1 MARSCA
7 LLVSAP
13 EPSSP
18 TRLDLITADRHSPR
32 RSDFGHSEPVAREAD
47 GPIGG
52 IGETAL
58 GAAEM
63 RAEESLRP
71 DRLFEDPYA
80 AAFVA
85 AAPPL
90 FPDLPAAIDDPEIAA
105 LRDAFFTDIV
115 VRTRFYDEYVT
126 TACAHGCRQFVF
138 LAAGL
143 DTRAYRLSWPK
154 GTQVFELDLPEVLA
168 FKKRVLEA
176 QAANPRCA
184 RIALAVDL
192 RDDWA
197 VQLRRAGFDAD
208 TATAWLAEGILAY
221 LPNHDAERLLNTV
234 SELSAT
240 DSQLA
245 CEHNEFADDST
256 LTNARAIPAMH
267 QLTSMW
273 DGGLNQDTA
282 EWLRHRHWNV
292 DTHDR
297 GGLANR
303 YGRQAPTDS
312 GTDLLTATRPDRT
325 PHP

>member
-1 MARSCA
+1 VCSVTKAIFAWAAHHECRSA
-7 LLVSAP
+7 LASA
-13 EPSSP
+13 
-18 TRLDLITADRHSPR
+18 AG
-32 RSDFGHSEPVAREAD
+32 FGHSEAVAREED
-47 GPIGG
+47 GPVGG
-52 IGETAL
+52 VGETAV

-90 FPDLPAAIDDPEIAA
+90 FPDLPEATSDPEIAA
-105 LRDAFFTDIV
+105 LKDAFFTDV
-115 VRTRFYDEYVT
+115 VIRTRFYDEYVT
-126 TACAHGCRQFVF
+126 TACAHGCRQVVL

-143 DTRAYRLSWPK
+143 DTRAYRLSWPH

-168 FKKRVLEA
+168 FKQRVLEA
-176 QAANPRCA
+176 QAADPRCT
-184 RIALAVDL
+184 RVALAVDL

-197 VQLRRAGFDAD
+197 TQLRRAGFDD
-208 TATAWLAEGILAY
+208 HTATAWLAEGILAY
-221 LPNHDAERLLNTV
+221 LPNHGAERLLSTV

-240 DSQLA
+240 GSQLA

-256 LTNARAIPAMH
+256 LSSARAIPAMR

-282 EWLRHRHWNV
+282 EWLRHRHWTV
-292 DTHDR
+292 DTYHHA
-297 GGLANR
+297 GLANR
-303 YGRQAPTDS
+303 YGRQAPTHS
-312 GTDLLTATRPDRT
+312 GTDLLTATVPEKPARP
-325 PHP
+325 